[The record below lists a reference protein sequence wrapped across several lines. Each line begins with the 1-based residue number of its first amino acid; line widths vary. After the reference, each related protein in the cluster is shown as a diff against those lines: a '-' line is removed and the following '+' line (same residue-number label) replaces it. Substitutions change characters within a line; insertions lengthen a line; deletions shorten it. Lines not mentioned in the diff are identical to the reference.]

1 MQDSPE
7 DFETLRLLRAFGKIQ
22 DPEKRRAI
30 IATVESKANSSNEG
44 SDDERSIP
52 PG

>member
-1 MQDSPE
+1 MQYSRE

-30 IATVESKANSSNEG
+30 IEMVEIKAELV
-44 SDDERSIP
+44 ERRFR
-52 PG
+52 